1 MSRVF
6 PAYNINSPIPGQWE
20 EYVTQ
25 LPAGLEIVPKHHWD
39 TENYV
44 GNGAGTGTRQL
55 DFFVNIQGKNA
66 NLTSMKQPRQLP
78 NPEAMLVQN
87 IRVKFKNPVQSDNS
101 GAGATPPVPLVSSF
115 NDLVQ
120 LSDMAVMTI
129 SIGEKKYGPFL
140 PWTLPANSFVKGA
153 FSTGSDLLANY
164 GQIDGALYPL
174 FPNLMIAPLQQ
185 FEINLIWPA
194 GAITL
199 STDTAEAESELPIV
213 ILLDGQGSRA
223 IQ

>member
-1 MSRVF
+1 MSRRVS
-6 PAYNINSPIPGQWE
+6 PAFNINSPIPGQWE
-20 EYVTQ
+20 DYVTQ

-39 TENYV
+39 EENYV

-55 DFFVNIQGKNA
+55 DFFVNIQGKNL
-66 NLTSMKQPRQLP
+66 NQTSMKQPRQLP
-78 NPEAMLVQN
+78 NPEAMLIQN
-87 IRVKFKNPVQSDNS
+87 IRVKFKQPVQSDNS
-101 GAGATPPVPLVSSF
+101 GAGDATPLVSSF

-120 LSDMAVMTI
+120 LADFGVMQIT
-129 SIGEKKYGPFL
+129 IGEKNYGPFL

-153 FSTGSDLLANY
+153 FSTGSDLLASY
-164 GQIDGALYPL
+164 GQIDGVLYPL

-185 FEINLIWPA
+185 FSVTLTWPG

-199 STDTAEAESELPIV
+199 STDTEEVASELPIV
-213 ILLDGQGSRA
+213 VLLDGQGSRA